1 MAHEIDMLHGSLVK
15 KLLLFALPL
24 AATGTVQQ
32 LFNAADSMILGH
44 FAGSE
49 ALAAVGSTS
58 PIINLTLNL
67 FIGLSIGGSVVIA
80 NYIGQGRGD
89 RISDAVHTTVLLSFI
104 SGVLVAV
111 IGICISR
118 PMLLAMDSPVNVIDL
133 STVYLRIFFAG
144 IPFLLIYIY
153 ASAILR
159 SKGDTKRPLVIL
171 LCSGVIK
178 IAVSLFFVV
187 VLGMSVKG
195 VACATIIANFLNS
208 GALIYLLRH
217 ETGPF
222 RLDFR
227 RLRLKREDLIR
238 ILKIGVPAG
247 VQSMVFSFSNV
258 VIQSAINGF
267 GSDVVAGSAA
277 GVNFEFFCYFVL
289 NAFGQAAVTFTSQNY
304 GAKNA
309 ARCKEVFRDC
319 MLLGAAAMLI
329 CNLGFFLGREYF
341 ILAFTTDAAIIPW
354 AMIRFRRALIFQ
366 WLASSYEI
374 SGQCMRGMGHSLLP
388 ALFSVLGSCVLRIVW
403 IYTIFQ
409 SFQTFEMLMNI
420 YPISWAITG
429 VATLIAYAVIS
440 KKEFKKMS
448 RGSQDI
454 Q

>member
-15 KLLLFALPL
+15 KILLFALPL

-32 LFNAADSMILGH
+32 LFNAADGMILGH

-80 NYIGQGRGD
+80 NYIGQGRPD

-104 SGVLVAV
+104 SGVLVAL
-111 IGICISR
+111 IGIFISR
-118 PMLLAMDSPVNVIDL
+118 PMLLAMDSPADVIDL
-133 STVYLRIFFAG
+133 STVYLRIFYAG

-178 IAVSLFFVV
+178 VALSLFFVV

-195 VACATIIANFLNS
+195 VACATIIANLLNS

-222 RLDFR
+222 RLDYR
-227 RLRLKREDLIR
+227 KLKLKREDFTR

-247 VQSMVFSFSNV
+247 VQSMGFSFSNV

-267 GSDVVAGSAA
+267 GADVVAGSAA

-304 GAKNA
+304 GARNA

-319 MLLGAAAMLI
+319 MLLGAAAMFI
-329 CNLGFFLGREYF
+329 CNMGFFLGREYF

-354 AMIRFRRALIFQ
+354 AMVRFRRALIFQ
-366 WLASSYEI
+366 WVASSYEI

-409 SFQTFEMLMNI
+409 SFETFEMLMNV

-429 VATLIAYAVIS
+429 VATLIAYAIIS
-440 KKEFKKMS
+440 KKEFKKIS
-448 RGSQDI
+448 G
-454 Q
+454 